1 MNKRVLIIIYIIIGI
16 LIIFTYMVNYNKNKI
31 DLKIV
36 TNKDIEVYTN
46 IRTSDLVWNKDDVDL
61 LYDYRIDTS
70 KIGSERI
77 KLKYKR
83 KIFKYTKI
91 ININIVD
98 TTKPKIFIN
107 NLYTYNKGENVDLKN
122 SIICADNYTNKPKCY
137 IEGDYD
143 FNKVGEYKLK
153 YIGID
158 SSNNKSEKEFT
169 LKIVEPSNNK
179 KDNNKVIPRTKFSDI
194 VSKYKNKNTRIGV
207 DISKW
212 QEEVDFNKLKEAGVE
227 FVIIRAA
234 TEVSLD
240 SGIEADPYF
249 EENIKKASEVGLDIG
264 VYYSSKANS
273 VEKAEKEA
281 KYVLDLVKGYDIDIG
296 IAYDW
301 ENFPNYNKYEISFHT
316 LNEIASTFL
325 DMVNKK
331 GYRGILYSSTSY
343 LENFWDIEDKY
354 DLWVARYSD
363 NIGYDKKYMM
373 WQLCNNGE
381 VEGIEGNV
389 DIDILYK

>member
-1 MNKRVLIIIYIIIGI
+1 MKKKVLIMIYIIIGI
-16 LIIFTYMVNYNKNKI
+16 LILFTYMINYNKNKI

-46 IRTSDLVWNKDDVDL
+46 IRTSDLVWNKDEVDL

-70 KIGSERI
+70 KIGNEKI

-91 ININIVD
+91 VNVNIVD
-98 TTKPKIFIN
+98 TTEPKIFIN
-107 NLYTYNKGENVDLKN
+107 KVYTYNKGEDIDLVN

-137 IEGDYD
+137 IEGEYD

-158 SSNNKSEKEFT
+158 SSNNKSEKDFI
-169 LKIVEPSNNK
+169 LKIVEPSKNSK
-179 KDNNKVIPRTKFSDI
+179 KEEKKVSRTKFNDV
-194 VSKYKNKNTRIGV
+194 VSKYKNDKTRIGI

-212 QEEVDFNKLKEAGVE
+212 QEEVDFDKLKEAGVE

-234 TEVSLD
+234 TELSLN
-240 SGIEADPYF
+240 SGIEIDPYF
-249 EENIKKASEVGLDIG
+249 EDNIKKATEAGLDIG
-264 VYYSSKANS
+264 VYYSSKTNS
-273 VEKAEKEA
+273 IDKAKEEA
-281 KYVLDLVKGYDIDIG
+281 KYVLDLVKGYDINIG

-331 GYRGILYSSTSY
+331 GYNAILYSSTSY
-343 LENFWDIEDKY
+343 LESFWDIEDNY
-354 DLWVARYSD
+354 NLWVARYAD
-363 NIGYDKKYMM
+363 NIGYDKEYMM
-373 WQLCNNGE
+373 WQLCNNGK
-381 VEGIEGNV
+381 VDGIEGNV